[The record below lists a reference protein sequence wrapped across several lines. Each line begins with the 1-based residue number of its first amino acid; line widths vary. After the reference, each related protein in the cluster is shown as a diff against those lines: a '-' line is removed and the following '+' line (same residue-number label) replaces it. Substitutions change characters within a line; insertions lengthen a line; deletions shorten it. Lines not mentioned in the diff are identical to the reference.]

1 MPYSIE
7 FPLALPRGDSVDAHL
22 LRNNVYRW
30 LKRSGEP
37 RDAHAGD
44 SAPRPFRVSTLASSG
59 KHGSFRISLLDDSLL
74 DPLTAGMREEPF
86 VLAHETRLHFSG
98 VPDVV
103 GAGYDEIVSRAGDA
117 TSITLEFMTPTAFRV
132 EEMAYVLP
140 DPVRVFESYLTQW
153 NLFSPIALRIAG
165 AWLDWLR
172 LSVVISR
179 HRLETGVLRFDTHS
193 QIGFTGR
200 VSFGI
205 PRARVAATDKE
216 PLRILNFLADYAFFC
231 GTGHKTSQGMGQT
244 RRVL

>member
-7 FPLALPRGDSVDAHL
+7 FPLALSRGASVDAHL

-30 LKRSGEP
+30 LKRSGEA
-37 RDAHAGD
+37 REAHAGD

-103 GAGYDEIVSRAGDA
+103 GASYDELVSRADEEA
-117 TSITLEFMTPTAFRV
+117 TITLEFMTPTAFRV

-140 DPVRVFESYLTQW
+140 DPARVFESYLMQW
-153 NLFSPIALRIAG
+153 NLFSPAALRIAE
-165 AWLDWLR
+165 AWLNWLR
-172 LSVVISR
+172 ESVVISR
-179 HRLETGVLRFDTHS
+179 HRLQTDVLRFDTHS
-193 QIGFTGR
+193 QIGFTGL
-200 VSFGI
+200 VSFSI
-205 PRARVAATDKE
+205 PRARLAATEEE
-216 PLRILNFLADYAFFC
+216 PVRILNFLADFAFFC